1 MVHDHSNTYEHIH
14 LLDLVGINDAT
25 NCSGAS
31 TRVHFLECY
40 RAAWTGQAWEYPT
53 SGAAPCPPGGL
64 GWELTTFFTSR
75 RHGCSTLS
83 HHYTGSY
90 AGAHLLPYSRGRLS
104 FMFMCSQAIMV
115 CSFSPLSY
123 AQGECS
129 LMRRNCNCNS
139 RSVTL
144 PKTLSNCF
152 LLLLPL
158 LMSMPI
164 ATC

>member
-1 MVHDHSNTYEHIH
+1 MALAALTHAGSGVLVFCVCVCCLVFAGRADHRAGWSWIADP
-14 LLDLVGINDAT
+14 L
-25 NCSGAS
+25 
-31 TRVHFLECY
+31 R
-40 RAAWTGQAWEYPT
+40 RAAWHGQAWEYPT

-64 GWELTTFFTSR
+64 GWELTTFFTGR

-129 LMRRNCNCNS
+129 LMRRNCNCNCM
-139 RSVTL
+139 RQ
-144 PKTLSNCF
+144 
-152 LLLLPL
+152 
-158 LMSMPI
+158 
-164 ATC
+164 